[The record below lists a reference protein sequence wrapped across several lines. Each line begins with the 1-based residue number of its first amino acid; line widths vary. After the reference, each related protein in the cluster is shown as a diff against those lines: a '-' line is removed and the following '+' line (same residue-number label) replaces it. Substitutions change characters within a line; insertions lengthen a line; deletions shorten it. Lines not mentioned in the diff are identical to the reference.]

1 MPGGPLAALA
11 DPWRLWRNNVPGMSD
26 SLIPAESLARIGD
39 VMSGPV
45 TVVIDQREA
54 QRYAF
59 AVGDE
64 NPIYFD
70 EVAAQA
76 AGYRTLVAPPTY
88 VSHAVV
94 QPRSASN
101 LRADGMYRD
110 GSGVQLRV
118 NRMMFGGE
126 EWDFLEPV
134 CIGDE
139 ITATT
144 RLAALDQKEGRKGPF
159 VRQVRET
166 TFVNQ
171 FGEEVARSRLIGIA
185 R

>member
-1 MPGGPLAALA
+1 
-11 DPWRLWRNNVPGMSD
+11 MSE
-26 SLIPAESLARIGD
+26 SLIPAESLARVGE
-39 VMSGPV
+39 VLSGPV
-45 TVVIDQREA
+45 TVVIDRREA
-54 QRYAF
+54 QRYAY

-70 EVAAQA
+70 EAAAQA
-76 AGYRTLVAPPTY
+76 AGYRTLAAPPTY
-88 VSHAVV
+88 VTHAVM
-94 QPRSASN
+94 QPQTASD
-101 LRADGMYRD
+101 LRTDGLYRD
-110 GSGVQLRV
+110 GTGVRLLV

-126 EWDFLEPV
+126 EWDFIEPV

-139 ITATT
+139 ITAVT

-171 FGEEVARSRLIGIA
+171 FGDEVARSRLIGIA

>member
-1 MPGGPLAALA
+1 M
-11 DPWRLWRNNVPGMSD
+11 RE
-26 SLIPAESLARIGD
+26 SLIPEESLARVGE
-39 VMSGPV
+39 VLSGPV

-54 QRYAF
+54 QRYAY

-70 EVAAQA
+70 AEAAQA
-76 AGYRTLVAPPTY
+76 AGYRALVAPPTY
-88 VSHAVV
+88 VTHAVV
-94 QPRSASN
+94 QPRTASD
-101 LRADGMYRD
+101 LRTDGLYRART
-110 GSGVQLRV
+110 GVRLLV

-126 EWDFLEPV
+126 EWDFIEPV

-144 RLAALDQKEGRKGPF
+144 RLAALDQKQGSKGPF

-171 FGEEVARSRLIGIA
+171 FGTEVARSRQIGIA